1 MESHMM
7 FLDCPAYLDE
17 EGAVRCG
24 LPAEVRS
31 RFTMRSTS
39 GPLESVMIRCP
50 SGHWFNAPVEFLT
63 LKNGK
68 EQGLGS
74 AGRAPGSGRDS
85 RRGHEAAGCGPG
97 APMKPNWGS
106 GGSRPNGAPAYYLG
120 RPASLWISIT
130 TRRRRP
136 TEPTRLADAI
146 TGSRNERY
154 PGTPAPFDGAGSETA
169 CVTPIGCPRR
179 ISMPRAGDRPARTG
193 MRSSGTTSSP
203 GTASAVLDA
212 ADDGAGERA
221 AAEPADARPG
231 GPPAEPPRRVPR
243 RPAPSPGAAARG

>member
-1 MESHMM
+1 MESQMM

-50 SGHWFNAPVEFLT
+50 SGHWFNAPIEFLT

-74 AGRAPGSGRDS
+74 AGRAPGSGCDS
-85 RRGHEAAGCGPG
+85 RRGHEAAGCGRG
-97 APMKPNWGS
+97 AQVPPNWGS
-106 GGSRPNGAPAYYLG
+106 GGPARTVLLPTIWGGPRAYGSASQAGAAGPPNLNVWRTPSPVAGTNVIPVHRPP
-120 RPASLWISIT
+120 S
-130 TRRRRP
+130 
-136 TEPTRLADAI
+136 
-146 TGSRNERY
+146 
-154 PGTPAPFDGAGSETA
+154 TA
-169 CVTPIGCPRR
+169 REAKPCVTPIGCPRR
-179 ISMPRAGDRPARTG
+179 ISVPRAGDRPARTG

-212 ADDGAGERA
+212 ADDVAGERA
-221 AAEPADARPG
+221 TPEPTEGRSVCP
-231 GPPAEPPRRVPR
+231 
-243 RPAPSPGAAARG
+243 